1 MAAAQVKGPIM
12 VNSTP
17 DIITRYFAA
26 QVARDRGGLELPT
39 QRGRRV
45 DQRGACLRWP

>member
-1 MAAAQVKGPIM
+1 M

-26 QVARDRGGLELPT
+26 QVARDFDALRKTRPPSGALSENEGVA
-39 QRGRRV
+39 RRA
-45 DQRGACLRWP
+45 GADT